1 MEDIKH
7 SLVKEQEKQMNKIAV
22 GIIVGILAGIID
34 VVPMIIMKLT
44 WDANISAFSMWVAVC
59 VLISTSNLKLPG
71 AAKGIIIAFMVLSPS
86 ATLIGWKEPTSLIP
100 ISIMTT
106 ILGSISGL
114 VIHKLTNK
122 IHK

>member
-1 MEDIKH
+1 MKGASGICIGMAYMFTSYSFYYYNYGASNGIETFGGLLINRYYE
-7 SLVKEQEKQMNKIAV
+7 SILV
-22 GIIVGILAGIID
+22 L
-34 VVPMIIMKLT
+34 
-44 WDANISAFSMWVAVC
+44 
-59 VLISTSNLKLPG
+59 LIGNVI
-71 AAKGIIIAFMVLSPS
+71 GIIIAFMVLSPS